1 MMKSGIGTAIYIPF
15 TNGMELDLGILFV
28 PFLFIAVLGTVNGV
42 NLTDGLDGLAGGVTL
57 IVAAFFMIVSWAAG
71 SMISPVCGAI
81 VGALLAFLL
90 FNCYPAKV
98 FMGDT
103 GSLAL
108 GGFVAAT
115 AFVLKMPIFIVIVGF
130 VYLWESITVMLQV
143 GWFKI
148 TKRKYGEG
156 RRLFKM
162 APFHHHLEQCG
173 WRETKVVTL
182 FYVVTALQKLGA
194 VVTLQDMKERNAVPA
209 AALELEKEGV
219 ALYTGKNPDD
229 IACEQDLIVLSPG
242 IPCDLPFIIAAEA
255 AGVEVISEVEL
266 AYRETTCPITAIT
279 GTNGKTTTT
288 TLTGEIMKAVRP
300 NTAVVG
306 NIGVPYSEKVQGLT
320 EQDWVVAEISSFQM
334 EKAKEFHPH
343 ISAVLN
349 ITPDHLNRHKTMEVY
364 IAMKERVFA
373 KQTAED
379 FCILNYEDEVCRKMA
394 DKTAAKVFFFSS
406 AQPLAEGIYLQDKD
420 IFVKWQGI
428 DEKLISVDELQILGV
443 HNYEN
448 VMAAAA
454 MGICAG
460 VALDTIRQVLKSF
473 AGVEHRIEYV
483 ATVDGVD
490 YYNDSKGTN
499 TDASIR
505 AVLAMQKPIV
515 LIGGGYDKGVSF
527 DDWTKLFPGRVKHL
541 VLIGVTAPQIR
552 ASAEKF
558 GFTAMTDCETFAE
571 AVDLCREKA
580 EPGDCVLLSPACASW
595 GMFDNYEQRG
605 EMFKEQVRS
614 YLQK

>member
-1 MMKSGIGTAIYIPF
+1 MALKDKKFLVAGAGKSGIGS
-15 TNGMELDLGILFV
+15 
-28 PFLFIAVLGTVNGV
+28 V
-42 NLTDGLDGLAGGVTL
+42 NLLLKAGADVVLTDENKDLDQD
-57 IVAAFFMIVSWAAG
+57 
-71 SMISPVCGAI
+71 
-81 VGALLAFLL
+81 AL
-90 FNCYPAKV
+90 Y
-98 FMGDT
+98 
-103 GSLAL
+103 
-108 GGFVAAT
+108 
-115 AFVLKMPIFIVIVGF
+115 
-130 VYLWESITVMLQV
+130 Q
-143 GWFKI
+143 KI
-148 TKRKYGEG
+148 Y
-156 RRLFKM
+156 
-162 APFHHHLEQCG
+162 Q
-173 WRETKVVTL
+173 ETKIPLILGEVT
-182 FYVVTALQKLGA
+182 
-194 VVTLQDMKERNAVPA
+194 E
-209 AALELEKEGV
+209 
-219 ALYTGKNPDD
+219 
-229 IACEQDLIVLSPG
+229 EQIKDFDLLVLSPG
-242 IPCDLPFIIAAEA
+242 ISVNAPIARLF
-255 AGVEVISEVEL
+255 SEQGKPVWSEIEL
-266 AYRETTCPITAIT
+266 AYQAGKGKIAAIT

-288 TLTGEIMKAVRP
+288 ALTGEIMQGYYDS
-300 NTAVVG
+300 TYVVG
-306 NIGVPYSEKVQGLT
+306 NIGTPYTSVALDT
-320 EQDWVVAEISSFQM
+320 TDDSRIVAEISSFQM

-373 KQTAED
+373 KQTAKD
-379 FCILNYEDEVCRKMA
+379 FCILNYEDETCRKMA

>member
-1 MMKSGIGTAIYIPF
+1 MNVAGKHALVCGMAKSG
-15 TNGMELDLGILFV
+15 
-28 PFLFIAVLGTVNGV
+28 
-42 NLTDGLDGLAGGVTL
+42 
-57 IVAAFFMIVSWAAG
+57 VAAA
-71 SMISPVCGAI
+71 
-81 VGALLAFLL
+81 ALLHH
-90 FNCYPAKV
+90 
-98 FMGDT
+98 MG
-103 GSLAL
+103 A
-108 GGFVAAT
+108 
-115 AFVLKMPIFIVIVGF
+115 
-130 VYLWESITVMLQV
+130 Q
-143 GWFKI
+143 
-148 TKRKYGEG
+148 
-156 RRLFKM
+156 
-162 APFHHHLEQCG
+162 
-173 WRETKVVTL
+173 
-182 FYVVTALQKLGA
+182 
-194 VVTLQDMKERNAVPA
+194 VTLQDMKKREDVPA
-209 AALELEKEGV
+209 EALALEEKGIT
-219 ALYTGKNPDD
+219 LYTGQNPDD
-229 IACEQDLIVLSPG
+229 IACAQDLIVLSPG
-242 IPCDLPFIIAAEA
+242 IPCDLPFIAAAEA

-266 AYRETTCPITAIT
+266 AYRQTPCPITAIT

-288 TLTGEIMKAVRP
+288 TLTGEIMKMVRP
-300 NTAVVG
+300 GTAVVG
-306 NIGVPYSEKVQGLT
+306 NIGVPYSAEVERLT
-320 EQDWVVAEISSFQM
+320 EKDWVVAEISSFQM
-334 EKAKEFHPH
+334 EKAREFHPH

-373 KQTAED
+373 RQTAED

-394 DKTAAKVFFFSS
+394 EKTAAKVFFFSS
-406 AQPLAEGIYLQDKD
+406 AQPLKEGIFLQGKD
-420 IFVKWQGI
+420 IFVKWQGL
-428 DEKLISVDELQILGV
+428 DEKLLSVGELQILGV

-460 VALDTIRQVLKSF
+460 VSLESIREVLRSF
-473 AGVEHRIEYV
+473 RGVEHRIEYV

-505 AVLAMQKPIV
+505 AVLAMEKPIV

-558 GFTAMTDCETFAE
+558 GFTAITDCETFAE
-571 AVDLCREKA
+571 AVDLCRSKA

-605 EMFKEQVRS
+605 DLFKEQVKS
-614 YLQK
+614 FLK